1 MNPQFEK
8 LPCEG
13 CGEVIE
19 HDQFGVPAQYHDHKD
34 LRYWKDRAEKAEA
47 KLARAVELLTLF
59 GGSATRELQ
68 HRMQESYTK
77 IQQEV

>member
-8 LPCEG
+8 LPCEV
-13 CGEVIE
+13 CGEIIE

-47 KLARAVELLTLF
+47 KLARAVELLTLW
-59 GGSATRELQ
+59 SEPQ
-68 HRMQESYTK
+68 IKEWDEIKSK
-77 IQQEV
+77 IKDYMI